1 MAKKKDFA
9 PTGMRLTA
17 SIRATSIFTSA
28 LSLER
33 MFPFYDDRVRVV
45 SAGSYLRFR
54 LFWSL
59 ALVDTLPFFP
69 GKAEGRRTH
78 AASNRL

>member
-1 MAKKKDFA
+1 MPSDLRPCCYRSNSSFFA
-9 PTGMRLTA
+9 G
-17 SIRATSIFTSA
+17 
-28 LSLER
+28 LER